1 MPLPRAVARFNKAV
15 TNRYVEP
22 LARRRRG
29 FAVVHHRGR
38 RSGRAYSTPVNLFPL
53 GDDEAVV
60 ALTYGPVA
68 DWARNVLDGGGDVET
83 VTGVRPITASSVVD
97 RSVAWPVL
105 PWFVRAALRVLRVR
119 DFMRLS
125 LGPA

>member
-1 MPLPRAVARFNKAV
+1 M
-15 TNRYVEP
+15 
-22 LARRRRG
+22 
-29 FAVVHHRGR
+29 VHHRGR

-68 DWARNVLDGGGDVET
+68 DWARNVLDGGGDVES